1 MYASISFQPVE
12 CGHFVAVREKI
23 DGTYFAFR
31 GQILDEIKDKVK
43 IKVFLVDFGD
53 TIEVRE
59 KDIRPLPQEFA
70 SFPQFAVPCCLKNVE
85 PLQGKV
91 FFRAMFCL
99 LAVLSLSFCIGM
111 KAFLYSSLIERKGY
125 FVSVRVF
132 LYFNP
137 KVCKRLPIIKSLNFF
152 LNKKNH
158 GKCPSSN

>member
-1 MYASISFQPVE
+1 MHFQPVE

-23 DGTYFAFR
+23 DGTYFAYR
-31 GQILDEIKDKVK
+31 GQILDEIKNKVK

-85 PLQGKV
+85 PLQGKE
-91 FFRAMFCL
+91 FFRGMFCL
-99 LAVLSLSFCIGM
+99 LPVLGLSFCVGK
-111 KAFLYSSLIERKGY
+111 KAFLCSSLIERKGY
-125 FVSVRVF
+125 FVSVTVF

-137 KVCKRLPIIKSLNFF
+137 NVCKRLAKKLLKFIFI
-152 LNKKNH
+152 NKKNLV
-158 GKCPSSN
+158 KCPSSN